1 MQPLKKHLPSKSAWE
16 STFQRGI
23 NYSSHSAPNVI
34 KETQTHYSM
43 QLPTASK
50 SLLLHKGSGDTLTH
64 HEQNTC

>member
-34 KETQTHYSM
+34 KETQTH
-43 QLPTASK
+43 
-50 SLLLHKGSGDTLTH
+50 
-64 HEQNTC
+64 